1 MRLTFL
7 GTRGN
12 IDVRSRHHYRHT
24 ATLVSHKGVAVMIDC
39 GADWLRLVD
48 RVGPDAIVLT
58 HGHPDHVD
66 GLSCGAPCPVYAP
79 AVVWKAIE
87 RWPIH
92 ERHCVRSRVPTN
104 IHGITFEAYPVAHSL
119 NAPAVGYRITAGAA
133 SVFYVPDV
141 LRIPNAVHTLEGISL
156 YVGDGASIDRP
167 IVRGETHRD
176 QVGHTS
182 IARQLEW
189 CARAGVRRAIFTHC
203 GRDIVAASRHV
214 ERRVSDLGR
223 VLHIDARVARDGLQ
237 VIVQPR
243 RGFARAR

>member
-1 MRLTFL
+1 VRLTFL

-12 IDVRSRHHYRHT
+12 IDVRSRRHYRHT
-24 ATLVSHKGVAVMIDC
+24 ATLVSHRGVAVMIDC
-39 GADWLRLVD
+39 GADWLRAVD

-66 GLSCGAPCPVYAP
+66 GLSRGAPCPVYAP
-79 AVVWKAIE
+79 AVVWKAIAQ
-87 RWPIH
+87 WPIH
-92 ERHCVRSRVPTN
+92 ERHCVPSRLPTV
-104 IHGITFEAYPVAHSL
+104 IHGITFEAYPVDHSL

-141 LRIPNAVHTLEGISL
+141 LRIPNAVRALEGIRL

-167 IVRGETHRD
+167 IVRGEPRRG

-182 IARQLEW
+182 IAQQLEW
-189 CARAGVRRAIFTHC
+189 CSRAGVTRAIFTHC
-203 GRDIVAASRHV
+203 GREIVAASRRV

-223 VLHIDARVARDGLQ
+223 VLQIDARVAWDGLR
-237 VIVQPR
+237 VIVR
-243 RGFARAR
+243 